1 MAWQVSFF
9 ADSAGGGSPTS
20 PLVIVDAAS
29 GAILKQFDALKNV
42 EIGTGHGGNEKT
54 GQYEYGTDYG
64 FLDVE
69 ESGADC
75 TMNSEK
81 VTTIN
86 LDHGTS
92 GSTPWTYTCPRNT
105 VEAVNGAFAPLT
117 DAHSFGHVVFD
128 MYNDYL
134 QTSPLTNKVTL
145 KVHYSTNYEN
155 AFWEPATQTMYFG
168 DGASTFYP
176 RSEEHTSELQSLMRI
191 SYAVFCLKKQTTTK
205 HTSYTTPHQCRN

>member
-1 MAWQVSFF
+1 MRISDW
-9 ADSAGGGSPTS
+9 SPDVCS
-20 PLVIVDAAS
+20 SDL
-29 GAILKQFDALKNV
+29 AILKQFDALKNV
-42 EIGTGHGGNEKT
+42 EIGTGPGGNENT

-69 ESGADC
+69 ENGADC

-105 VEAVNGAFAPLT
+105 VEAVNGAYAPLN
-117 DAHSFGHVVFD
+117 DAHYFGHVVFD

-134 QTSPLTNKVTL
+134 PTSPLTNKVTR
-145 KVHYSTNYEN
+145 KG
-155 AFWEPATQTMYFG
+155 QTRKRG
-168 DGASTFYP
+168 RWGKRGVVSID
-176 RSEEHTSELQSLMRI
+176 L
-191 SYAVFCLKKQTTTK
+191 
-205 HTSYTTPHQCRN
+205 